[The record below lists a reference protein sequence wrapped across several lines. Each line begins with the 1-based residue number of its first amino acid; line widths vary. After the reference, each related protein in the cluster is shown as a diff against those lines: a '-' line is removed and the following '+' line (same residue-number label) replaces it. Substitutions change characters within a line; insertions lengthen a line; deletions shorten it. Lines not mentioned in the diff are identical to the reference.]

1 MSRLAT
7 TAVAAT
13 ALAWLGAI
21 VAAQQTAHVHHAPAQ
36 ARMLASPLDLD
47 DLDAVCADLAERYN
61 AAYKELK
68 ESGDVD
74 LSQYEYAYDIS
85 K

>member
-1 MSRLAT
+1 MPDVYKR
-7 TAVAAT
+7 
-13 ALAWLGAI
+13 
-21 VAAQQTAHVHHAPAQ
+21 Q
-36 ARMLASPLDLD
+36 
-47 DLDAVCADLAERYN
+47 
-61 AAYKELK
+61 AYKELK